1 MAKWRAYYPLT
12 MLSSI
17 VWLGVL
23 VFFMISWAE
32 KAGCMLGISET
43 LMGLTVC
50 AIGTSG
56 PDAIASLIVAKEGN
70 GVMAVSNAFG
80 SNVFDILFGLGFP
93 FLLKTLVTGE
103 DFAVSTEGLTE
114 SIYIMF
120 GCLSAWSKVPSW
132 QCPSSPPAPPQGATG
147 GSGRLGTPRGG
158 GQASRIPA
166 TASGVRANRFQ
177 NGPFH
182 RLRL

>member
-120 GCLSAWSKVPSW
+120 GCLSAWSKVPPW

-147 GSGRLGTPRGG
+147 GSGQLGTSKNGAEPHAGR
-158 GQASRIPA
+158 PA
-166 TASGVRANRFQ
+166 TAAGARASRLCSRR
-177 NGPFH
+177 FH
-182 RLRL
+182 RL

>member
-1 MAKWRAYYPLT
+1 MALTLTLTLTLTPPGRWRAYYPLT

-17 VWLGVL
+17 AWLGVL
-23 VFFMISWAE
+23 VYYMISWAE
-32 KAGCMLGISET
+32 KAGCLLGISET
-43 LMGLTVC
+43 LMGLTVT

-93 FLLKTLVTGE
+93 FLLKCLVSGE
-103 DFAVSTEGLTE
+103 DFPLSTHGLIE

-120 GCLSAWSKVPSW
+120 GCLFLFLAICLASKLVVSR
-132 QCPSSPPAPPQGATG
+132 S
-147 GSGRLGTPRGG
+147 LGG
-158 GQASRIPA
+158 GFLFIY
-166 TASGVRANRFQ
+166 GVYLAFTIYTNV
-177 NGPFH
+177 
-182 RLRL
+182 

>member
-1 MAKWRAYYPLT
+1 
-12 MLSSI
+12 MLYC
-17 VWLGVL
+17 GVL
-23 VFFMISWAE
+23 VFLMISWAE

-93 FLLKTLVTGE
+93 FLLKTLLSGE
-103 DFAVSTEGLTE
+103 AFAVSTEGLTE

-120 GCLSAWSKVPSW
+120 GCLALFLAICLASKLVVSR
-132 QCPSSPPAPPQGATG
+132 SLGGLFLAIYGVYLVFTIAT
-147 GSGRLGTPRGG
+147 
-158 GQASRIPA
+158 
-166 TASGVRANRFQ
+166 NM
-177 NGPFH
+177 
-182 RLRL
+182 

>member
-1 MAKWRAYYPLT
+1 

-17 VWLGVL
+17 AWLGVL
-23 VFFMISWAE
+23 VYYMISWAE
-32 KAGCMLGISET
+32 KAGCLLGISET
-43 LMGLTVC
+43 LMGLTVT

-93 FLLKTLVTGE
+93 FMLKTMMTGPFE
-103 DFAVSTEGLTE
+103 VSTHGLSE

-120 GCLSAWSKVPSW
+120 GVLFLFLAICGASKLVVSR
-132 QCPSSPPAPPQGATG
+132 ALGAGFLVLYAVYLVFT
-147 GSGRLGTPRGG
+147 
-158 GQASRIPA
+158 IA
-166 TASGVRANRFQ
+166 TNM
-177 NGPFH
+177 
-182 RLRL
+182 

>member
-1 MAKWRAYYPLT
+1 
-12 MLSSI
+12 MLHA
-17 VWLGVL
+17 GVL
-23 VFFMISWAE
+23 VFLMISWAE

-93 FLLKTLVTGE
+93 FLLETLISGE
-103 DFAVSTEGLTE
+103 A
-114 SIYIMF
+114 
-120 GCLSAWSKVPSW
+120 CAPS
-132 QCPSSPPAPPQGATG
+132 
-147 GSGRLGTPRGG
+147 RR
-158 GQASRIPA
+158 R
-166 TASGVRANRFQ
+166 
-177 NGPFH
+177 
-182 RLRL
+182 